1 MIRPA
6 IVLIIA
12 WAFLGCAPYKEVVVH
27 EVTDIQFVSFGADGL
42 DLHVWID
49 IENPNWYKI
58 HLTESDIEVFL
69 EGKSLG
75 SITLNQAL
83 TIPRKSRST
92 QPLAIHSSMNSID
105 ALLGNVFTLMFK
117 EKFEVTGRG
126 FVKGKAFFV
135 VRKVDAG
142 FRQFITRE
150 DLGL

>member
-1 MIRPA
+1 
-6 IVLIIA
+6 
-12 WAFLGCAPYKEVVVH
+12 
-27 EVTDIQFVSFGADGL
+27 
-42 DLHVWID
+42 
-49 IENPNWYKI
+49 
-58 HLTESDIEVFL
+58 
-69 EGKSLG
+69 
-75 SITLNQAL
+75 TLNQAL